1 MMSIELETWLACGK
15 LSLSVSEAVLEHS
28 SELAAELGVKALR
41 PQHPL
46 FAQASNTRLNKSVCL
61 NLLF

>member
-1 MMSIELETWLACGK
+1 MMSIELENWLACGE
-15 LSLSVSEAVLEHS
+15 LSLSVSLEHS